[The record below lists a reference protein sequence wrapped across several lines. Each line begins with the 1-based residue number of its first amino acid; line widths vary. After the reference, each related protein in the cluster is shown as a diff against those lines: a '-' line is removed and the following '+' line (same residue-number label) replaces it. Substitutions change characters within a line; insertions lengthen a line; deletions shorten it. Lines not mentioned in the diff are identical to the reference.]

1 MGLES
6 PWMNKDAGAV
16 AEMLLKEHG
25 AAKALRKVNLEKAG
39 ARRARSR
46 KRFTFWMEIAQQ
58 IEARNSAGA

>member
-1 MGLES
+1 MGSEASGLGKNVE
-6 PWMNKDAGAV
+6 AV
-16 AEMLLKEHG
+16 ADMLLKEHG